1 MDLSKSKIFSIQGN
15 IGSGKSTVVRKLEDK
30 GVANMRC
37 LQEPVNV
44 WSEYQMDGKNILEHF
59 YSDRKRFAFPF
70 QMMAF
75 YTRLK
80 VIKDLVSSTSGDGIV
95 MERSLETDKRIFA
108 KMMIDDGSIDQMSA
122 RIYNEWFNDLTP
134 DYTSGI
140 INIYIRTPPE
150 VCHQRI
156 SERKRPGEDVIPLD
170 YLERCHQLHDEWLL
184 SEQGVHVIDG
194 TLPIETII
202 NKVLAIWFNTI

>member
-1 MDLSKSKIFSIQGN
+1 MDHIPTKIFSIQGN
-15 IGSGKSTVVRKLEDK
+15 IGSGKSTVVRELE
-30 GVANMRC
+30 ARHIPNMRC

-44 WSEYQMDGKNILEHF
+44 WSQYQQDGKNILEHF
-59 YSDRKRFAFPF
+59 YQDRQRYAFPF

-80 VIKDLVSSTSGDGIV
+80 VIKGLLSETDKKDFIV

-108 KMMIDDGSIDQMSA
+108 EMLIDDGSIDKMSA
-122 RIYNEWFNDLTP
+122 RIYHEWFNDLTP

-140 INIYIRTPPE
+140 VNIYIRTPPE

-156 SERKRPGEDVIPLD
+156 AQRKRPGEDIIPLD
-170 YLERCHQLHDEWLL
+170 YLQRCHELHDKWLL
-184 SEQGVHVIDG
+184 HAPGVHVIDG
-194 TLPIETII
+194 TLPVVNI
-202 NKVLAIWFNTI
+202 NNQILSVVLA